1 MMKTNSNPNDK
12 SVAFLY
18 GNAFGRVLLQ
28 FILFIKIPKLL
39 GFYLRTRL
47 SKGRVKKFIA
57 QHNIDMSEFEGIKF
71 KTFNDFF
78 TRRKNIEVNVPEE
91 SLIAPS
97 DSALS
102 VFKIEENSVFR
113 IKGFDYT
120 LEDFF
125 ANKSVTPD
133 FEETLKSF
141 AGGDCLVFRLAA
153 TDYHRYCYIDS
164 GSLEKNHFIKGRLYS
179 VQPAACENYR
189 VYTKN
194 RRSWTIL
201 HTDHFGDVAQIE
213 VGAFSVGGI
222 CNHHED
228 YRFRKGEEKGY
239 FDLHGSTIVLLF
251 KKGAVKLKDEI
262 LEGTKDGAEYRVKY
276 GQIIG

>member
-57 QHNIDMSEFEGIKF
+57 QHNIDMSEFEGVKF

-102 VFKIEENSVFR
+102 VFKIKENSVFR

>member
-1 MMKTNSNPNDK
+1 MKTNSNPNDK

>member
-1 MMKTNSNPNDK
+1 MKTNSNPNDK

-57 QHNIDMSEFEGIKF
+57 QHNIDMSEFEGVKF

-133 FEETLKSF
+133 FEETLNSF

>member
-57 QHNIDMSEFEGIKF
+57 QHNIDMSEFEGVKF